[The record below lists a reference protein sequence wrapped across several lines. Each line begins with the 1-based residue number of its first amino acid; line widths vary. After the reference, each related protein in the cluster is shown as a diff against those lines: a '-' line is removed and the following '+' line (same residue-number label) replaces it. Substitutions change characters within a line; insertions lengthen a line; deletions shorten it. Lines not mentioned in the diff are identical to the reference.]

1 MKFLHLSDLHL
12 GKRVNEFSMLE
23 DQAYILDQII
33 ELAGSQQADGI
44 WIAGDVYDKPVPP
57 AEAVRLFDDFLTRLA
72 EMHLPVFII
81 SGNHDSAE
89 RIAFGSRLLDASGV
103 YLSPV
108 YDGQVEPVLLSDQY
122 GEIAVYL
129 LPFIKPAMVRRLWE
143 EEPLDSYQDALRA
156 AVAHMEISPQ
166 RRNVL
171 LAHQF
176 VTGAQRCESEDVSVG
191 GLDNVDADIFA
202 PFDYVALGH
211 LHGPQWVG
219 RETIRYCGSPLKY
232 SFSETGQQKSALLV
246 ELAEK
251 GRIGITPLPLK
262 PLRDMREIKGS
273 YMELTARDS
282 YLGTNTDD
290 YLRAILTDEED
301 IPNAMDRLRTI
312 YPNLMRLDY
321 DNQRTRS
328 VQAMNVSDQ
337 REEKAPLSLLGEFY
351 RLQNNQPMSPEQEAF
366 SKKLMEEIW
375 EGQL

>member
-23 DQAYILDQII
+23 DQAYILNEIV
-33 ELAGSQQADGI
+33 ESAGSQQVDGI
-44 WIAGDVYDKPVPP
+44 WIAGDIYDKPVPP

-89 RIAFGSRLLDASGV
+89 RIAFGSRMLDTSGI

-108 YDGQVEPVLLSDQY
+108 YDGWVEPVVLSDQY

-143 EEPLDSYQDALRA
+143 EEPVDSYQDALRA
-156 AVAHMEISPQ
+156 AIAHMEISPQ

-176 VTGAQRCESEDVSVG
+176 VTGAQRCESEEVSVG
-191 GLDNVDADIFA
+191 GLDNVDADVFE

-219 RETIRYCGSPLKY
+219 RETICYCGSPLKY
-232 SFSETGQQKSALLV
+232 SFSEAGQQKSALLV

-251 GRIGITPLPLK
+251 GRIEISRLPLK

-321 DNQRTRS
+321 DNRRTRS
-328 VQAMNVSDQ
+328 VQKIQISESTEQ
-337 REEKAPLSLLGEFY
+337 REPLSLLEEFY
-351 RLQNNQPMSPEQEAF
+351 RLQNNQSMSPEQESF
-366 SKKLMEEIW
+366 SRKLMEEIW

>member
-23 DQAYILDQII
+23 DQAYILNEII
-33 ELAGSQQADGI
+33 KLAESQQVDGI
-44 WIAGDVYDKPVPP
+44 WIAGDIYDKPVPP

-72 EMHLPVFII
+72 EMHLSVFII

-89 RIAFGSRLLDASGV
+89 RIAFGSRLLDTSGI

-108 YDGQVEPVLLSDQY
+108 YDGQVEPVIVSDRY

-143 EEPLDSYQDALRA
+143 GKSVDSYQDALRT

-166 RRNVL
+166 RRNIL

-176 VTGAQRCESEDVSVG
+176 VTGAQRCESEEVSVG
-191 GLDNVDADIFA
+191 GLDNVDAEIFA

-232 SFSETGQQKSALLV
+232 SFSEAGQQKSALLV

-251 GRIGITPLPLK
+251 GQIEITRLPLT

-273 YMELTARDS
+273 YMELTARDF

-290 YLRAILTDEED
+290 YLRAVLTDEED

-321 DNQRTRS
+321 DNRRTRS
-328 VQAMNVSDQ
+328 VQIMNTF
-337 REEKAPLSLLGEFY
+337 EETEQKDPLSLLEEFY
-351 RLQNNQPMSPEQEAF
+351 RLQNNQPMSPEQQAF